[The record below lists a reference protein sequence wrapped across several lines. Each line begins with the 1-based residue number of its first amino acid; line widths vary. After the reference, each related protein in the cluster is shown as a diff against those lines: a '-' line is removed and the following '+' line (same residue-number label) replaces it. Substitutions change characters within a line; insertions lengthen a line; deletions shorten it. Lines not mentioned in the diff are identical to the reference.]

1 MSCLRLSAVI
11 DRPRSARASTFAAL
25 LVCGVVVACAVAL
38 LAGAGSAGSAAAPP
52 TARPTAGPVQHVT
65 YAPHAPF
72 AVGEIVVHYVD
83 TSRAV
88 HYPGQPAQPRPLT
101 TVIRYPAAGAASQ
114 VDIFRAAPATA
125 SGPFPLIVFGHGFN
139 VTPAIYA
146 RLLQAWASAGYVVV
160 APIFALTNKNAPGGA
175 NESDI
180 VNQPRDMSFVI
191 TQMLAASTRTH
202 GILSRLVDPH
212 AIAVSGQS
220 DGGETAL
227 ATAYDSYYLDRR
239 IDAAVILSG
248 AELPGS
254 GFYFP
259 KPSPPLLASQ
269 GTADVINLP
278 GNTYA
283 FFHAA
288 PAPKFLLRLLGA
300 PHLGPYTDE
309 QPQLGVVERA
319 TVAFLDRY
327 LKHLPGA
334 RARLWSAGDVPGV
347 ASLSTAR

>member
-1 MSCLRLSAVI
+1 VL
-11 DRPRSARASTFAAL
+11 
-25 LVCGVVVACAVAL
+25 VACAVAL
-38 LAGAGSAGSAAAPP
+38 VAGTGSAGSAAAPRGP
-52 TARPTAGPVQHVT
+52 ASPASAPAPAGLVQHGIYT
-65 YAPHAPF
+65 AHAPF
-72 AVGEIVVHYVD
+72 AVGEIVVHFLD
-83 TSRAV
+83 TSRTV
-88 HYPGQPAQPRPLT
+88 HYPGMPAQPRPLAT
-101 TVIRYPAAGAASQ
+101 LIRYPAAGSPAQ
-114 VDIFRAAPATA
+114 VDVPRAAPARS
-125 SGPFPLIVFGHGFN
+125 SGPFPLNVFGHGFN

-146 RLLQAWASAGYVVV
+146 RLLQAWAQAGYVVA
-160 APIFALTNKNAPGGA
+160 APVFPLTNKNAPGGA

-191 TQMLAASTRTH
+191 TQMLAASALTH

-227 ATAYDSYYLDRR
+227 ATAYDSYYVDHRVG
-239 IDAAVILSG
+239 AAVILSG
-248 AELPGS
+248 AELPSS
-254 GFYFP
+254 GLYFP
-259 KPSPPLLASQ
+259 RPSPPLLASQ
-269 GTADVINLP
+269 GTADVTNLP
-278 GNTYA
+278 ANTYA

-309 QPQLGVVERA
+309 QPQLSVVERT

-347 ASLSTAR
+347 AALSTSR